1 VQFAKPI
8 SSFQAIQF
16 KMAYMATELEA
27 EELMLLRMAIEDVQ
41 VFGGYGYIKEYP
53 AECHMHDAKIFR
65 IYE

>member
-16 KMAYMATELEA
+16 KMADMATELEA
-27 EELMLLRMAIEDVQ
+27 AELMLLRAAIEDVQ

-53 AECHMHDAKIFR
+53 AECHMRDAKICR

>member
-1 VQFAKPI
+1 VKFAKPI

-16 KMAYMATELEA
+16 KMANMATELEA
-27 EELMLLRMAIEDVQ
+27 AELMLLRAAIEDVQ

-53 AECHMHDAKIFR
+53 AECHMRDAKICR

>member
-8 SSFQAIQF
+8 SSFQAISF
-16 KMAYMATELEA
+16 KMADMATELEA
-27 EELMLLRMAIEDVQ
+27 AELMLLRAAIEDVQ

-53 AECHMHDAKIFR
+53 AECHMRDAKICR